1 MNAGLRVA
9 LSIFLAAGLAGA
21 VLAATVLPYGEKAV
35 PDVFQAPSPTT
46 QGSRNDGPSASTAKE
61 TPPDSNVSAPG
72 ESVDQAAAR
81 LAAPS
86 DANQTETDVSQPEAE
101 SATTSPTNQSRVT
114 ETQEVPPTEDL
125 YGRVTDQP
133 KAEGDRPPAPSPVS
147 IRPEP
152 LLLLGV
158 ALAVGLAAYG
168 LVKGLAPRGVQ
179 SVEQTVSGPRIIHP
193 PTYSFLRCQL

>member
-9 LSIFLAAGLAGA
+9 LSIFLAVGLAAA

-46 QGSRNDGPSASTAKE
+46 QGSRNDGPAASTAKE

-72 ESVDQAAAR
+72 KNLEQAEAR
-81 LAAPS
+81 LAASP
-86 DANQTETDVSQPEAE
+86 DVNQTEKGVSQPEAE
-101 SATTSPTNQSRVT
+101 SGTTPPANQSRVAET
-114 ETQEVPPTEDL
+114 EKVPPTEEL

-133 KAEGDRPPAPSPVS
+133 KAEDDRPLAPSPIS

-168 LVKGLAPRGVQ
+168 LAKGLAPRGVQ
-179 SVEQTVSGPRIIHP
+179 SVEHPVSGPRIIHP
-193 PTYSFLRCQL
+193 SPHSL